1 MINTIIFDIGNVLAY
16 FHWEEIYRKYFSDD
30 EFEQVANVTV
40 RDLNSWNLI
49 DQGLNSFDDYID
61 YVGETLPNLKE
72 KIRKV
77 ILEIFETIMPFD
89 YAESWVKEMK
99 ERGYKV
105 YILSNYGDL
114 PFNLSKA
121 RYTFLNHVDG
131 EIISYR
137 EKVIKPD
144 KEIFEI
150 LFNRFEIN
158 PSQAV
163 FIDDNANNIE
173 GAKKVGLNTIHFTD
187 FQKAQEEL
195 EVLLKWINI
204 DWCRIQS

>member
-195 EVLLKWINI
+195 EVLLK
-204 DWCRIQS
+204 